1 MSTNNTQHSATTQQR
16 CWSDLITGWPDPH
29 FLLLCVWRINTNQD
43 PFYIKTKNQTQA
55 FSYYFP
61 FYPSSFVSALM
72 LLRVITFDHEIPAWP
87 AHSPL
92 SRCSAPTPSSEGFVL
107 CIKKWEGRQE
117 RWGPGA
123 GKTCHCAQQKYF
135 RNITSIF
142 GQDHVHCICILVYGR
157 GNGCYTMT

>member
-16 CWSDLITGWPDPH
+16 CQSDLITVWPDPH
-29 FLLLCVWRINTNQD
+29 FLLLSVWRINTNQD

-72 LLRVITFDHEIPAWP
+72 LMRVITFDHEIPAAWP
-87 AHSPL
+87 AHSHITRHL
-92 SRCSAPTPSSEGFVL
+92 QSVL
-107 CIKKWEGRQE
+107 WTESKMREGRLE

-123 GKTCHCAQQKYF
+123 GKTCHCEQQKYF

-142 GQDHVHCICILVYGR
+142 GHDHVHCICILVYGCV
-157 GNGCYTMT
+157 NGCNTMT